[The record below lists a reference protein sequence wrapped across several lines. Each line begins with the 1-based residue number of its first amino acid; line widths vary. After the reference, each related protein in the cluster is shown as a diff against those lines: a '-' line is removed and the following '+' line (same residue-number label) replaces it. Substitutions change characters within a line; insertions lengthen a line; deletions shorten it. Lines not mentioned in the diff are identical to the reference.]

1 MHLLDGNL
9 LGFRPEQQ
17 QTSKRSW
24 ERELQDA
31 IFGCDLQGEAVRSVL
46 ETSLSTLPF
55 PPTLEAI
62 LRCWLSAV
70 QSVGKVFS
78 ASALSASQVSLQA
91 SAVSQLSTGF
101 SQPASFPMQ
110 SLLPSAAPAVI
121 SVGSLAPLPTPAVAP
136 AANGFPSLASSAA
149 TAGAPF
155 SALGASSA
163 TAATF
168 FGGAATPQTSTGR
181 QRSFQKQL
189 STGTQHSHAMLG
201 SMQPGIPAASIL
213 PNTSA
218 TMVYPAPTPASNPMG
233 SIESLVSAGLL
244 PQGSGN
250 ASQHLSQTL
259 PKASLGHLAALL
271 DLPQSNGLASGMV
284 MQASG
289 PQ

>member
-1 MHLLDGNL
+1 MQL
-9 LGFRPEQQ
+9 
-17 QTSKRSW
+17 
-24 ERELQDA
+24 
-31 IFGCDLQGEAVRSVL
+31 FGHDLQGEAVRSVL

-78 ASALSASQVSLQA
+78 STAPSASQVSLHA
-91 SAVSQLSTGF
+91 SALSQLSTGF

-110 SLLPSAAPAVI
+110 TLLPSAAPAVI
-121 SVGSLAPLPTPAVAP
+121 SVGSLAPLPAPAAAP
-136 AANGFPSLASSAA
+136 AANSFPTLNTSAA
-149 TAGAPF
+149 AAVAPF
-155 SALGASSA
+155 PTLGASSA

-168 FGGAATPQTSTGR
+168 FGGSGTPQILTGR
-181 QRSFQKQL
+181 QRSLQKQL

-201 SMQPGIPAASIL
+201 SMQPGIAAASIL
-213 PNTSA
+213 PNTSS
-218 TMVYPAPTPASNPMG
+218 TLVYPVPTPASNPMG

-244 PQGSGN
+244 PHRGGN
-250 ASQHLSQTL
+250 LSQHLSQTL

-271 DLPQSNGLASGMV
+271 DLPQSSGLAAGMH

-289 PQ
+289 P